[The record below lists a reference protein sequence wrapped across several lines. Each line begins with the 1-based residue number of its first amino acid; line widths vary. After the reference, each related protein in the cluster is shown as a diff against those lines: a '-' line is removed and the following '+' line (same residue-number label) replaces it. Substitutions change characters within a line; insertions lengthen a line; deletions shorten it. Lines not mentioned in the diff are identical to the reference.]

1 MLADLHRHLDGSL
14 RPKTL
19 EDLARAARVALPTDV
34 RFRAGMGLEQALSCF
49 RTTVAV
55 LQAPEALARVASEIC
70 EDASAG
76 EVSTLEIR
84 FAPQLHGDIERSID
98 AVSEGCGGRAGVI
111 VCALYGDPPD
121 LVTALVRAAHP
132 RRCVVGIDLAGAPSS
147 PARWSMRDYADAFR
161 LARHLGLGRT
171 VHASEGREPTEIRD
185 AIEGLG
191 AQRIGHATT
200 LLDDSSIVELV
211 IERQVTVE
219 ACITSNVHTGAIG
232 STLEHPLPRWLQRGV
247 RACICTDNT
256 LLSDVDSVAEHTR
269 AMSIPGMT
277 EGLLADVIA
286 LGHAAAF
293 KRD

>member
-1 MLADLHRHLDGSL
+1 VLADLHRHLDGSL
-14 RPKTL
+14 RQKTL
-19 EDLARAARVALPTDV
+19 EELASTTRVTLPSDL

-55 LQAPEALARVASEIC
+55 LQAPEALTRVASEIC
-70 EDASAG
+70 DDASVG
-76 EVSTLEIR
+76 NVSTLEIR

-98 AVSEGCGGRAGVI
+98 AVLEGCAGRAGVI

-121 LVTALVRAAHP
+121 LVTALVRAAHD
-132 RRCVVGIDLAGAPSS
+132 RRSVVGIDLAGAPSS
-147 PARWSMRDYADAFR
+147 GSRWSMRDYADAFR

-171 VHASEGREPTEIRD
+171 VHASEGREPGEIRD

-200 LLDDSSIVELV
+200 LLDDDSIVALV
-211 IERQVTVE
+211 IEREVTVE
-219 ACITSNVHTGAIG
+219 ACITSNVHTGAID
-232 STLEHPLPRWLQRGV
+232 SAAQHPLPRWLRRGI

-256 LLSDVDSVAEHTR
+256 LLSDVDSVAEHAR
-269 AMSIPGMT
+269 ALSIPGMT
-277 EGLLADVIA
+277 DRLLADAIA
-286 LGHAAAF
+286 HGHAAAF